1 MKRCAVACCV
11 LLCVAAC
18 KKAPERPALPPANT
32 IYDEID
38 LDDVD
43 GPNLLSL
50 ARGASI
56 VSRTAE
62 NTLENSAA
70 HMIDGDWLTFW
81 RSPPSGPEQTI
92 VISLPARA
100 RIDRVG
106 AIIPPGAE
114 VPPRMR
120 FDASDDATTWREITT
135 IVPKQQRDPQL
146 ARVAPFDARYL
157 RVETIGIVSAYAAIR
172 SLVAKGQFLEP
183 PRQPPIE
190 GCWHINGMPARFSR
204 RGTSVAGVIGS
215 DPPLYVLGGYVLG
228 GTEGVAIR
236 VTWMRGKMWGP
247 AILTLDPQ
255 RRALSGARWYERV
268 RDANSGEGW
277 FGAPAQCND
286 VAFNETKLAEAMLQR
301 AGKWMAY
308 GTNAIDTLAE
318 LVAQEPLKR
327 FAVTVHSAAEAQAVR
342 NALRANLARVEI
354 TNAGEAKGV
363 TATQRAIA
371 DGVELRAR

>member
-1 MKRCAVACCV
+1 MF
-11 LLCVAAC
+11 AAC
-18 KKAPERPALPPANT
+18 RKAPEQPPALPPENT
-32 IYDEID
+32 IYDVID

-70 HMIDGDWLTFW
+70 HAIDGDWLTYF
-81 RSPPSGPEQTI
+81 RTPPSGPEQTI
-92 VISLPARA
+92 IVSLPARA
-100 RIDRVG
+100 RIDRLG
-106 AIIPPGAE
+106 AILPPGAE
-114 VPPRMR
+114 VPPQIR
-120 FDASDDATTWREITT
+120 FDASDDAAAWREITT
-135 IVPKQQRDPQL
+135 LVSKQQRDPQI

-157 RVETIGIVSAYAAIR
+157 RVQTIGRVSAYASIR
-172 SLVAKGQFLEP
+172 SLIAKGQFIEP

-204 RGTSVAGVIGS
+204 RGSSVAGVIGN
-215 DPPLYVLGGYVLG
+215 DPPMYVLG
-228 GTEGVAIR
+228 GTDGRAIR
-236 VTWMRGKMWGP
+236 VTWMRGAMWGP

-255 RRALSGARWYERV
+255 RRALSGERWYEQV
-268 RDANSGEGW
+268 SDQDSGEGW
-277 FGAPAQCND
+277 FGTPAHCND

-308 GTNAIDTLAE
+308 GPSAIDTLAE
-318 LVAQEPLKR
+318 IVAQESSKR
-327 FAVTVHSAAEAQAVR
+327 FAITVHDAAEEQVVR

-354 TNAGEAKGV
+354 TNAGDAKGV
-363 TATQRAIA
+363 TAPQRAIA
-371 DGVELRAR
+371 DGVELKWRGGL